1 MLFKQVTKRSK
12 SKNIRRTT
20 VFNVG
25 INEALWRK
33 MQVRKCNIYR
43 RHHTLILELTQWAR
57 LTKDQLRL
65 RTKLMSL
72 L

>member
-1 MLFKQVTKRSK
+1 MLFNQVTKRNK
-12 SKNIRRTT
+12 SKNIGRTP

-25 INEALWRK
+25 INEAMLKK

-43 RHHTLILELTQWAR
+43 RGRTLILVLTQWVR
-57 LTKDQLRL
+57 LIKDQLSL